1 MKKPS
6 FFLLFIAFG
15 VQTAVAQTSEIER
28 LRTQL
33 LMSKDSL
40 RQVDLLNRMATLF
53 YEVNIDSTFNLA
65 KLAREISD
73 RHDYQ
78 KGKTD
83 AIKNLGISFDVRGNP
98 QLALRYYF
106 KAYEGYQAMKDHAN
120 SVQMQMNM
128 AMVYQQ
134 TGNDPRAIELFND
147 ALTQGAQLAKDSML
161 APLLYNYL
169 LMYPRHFGSDTTK
182 YYLSKAKDIA
192 SRYKDHLVLLAVE
205 QLEANELIEG
215 GQRRQGIERLEL
227 AIQKAHKQKLYYASM
242 DMMIGAGD
250 QLLPDDTTRALSHY
264 REALRIAEKQGYLS
278 YSQEISR
285 KLFDFYEGADYKQA
299 AYYARLSLT
308 LADRQREQE
317 NASGVDYM
325 GYAIQE
331 SQLASAQ
338 RHLSDQRKLLLIGL
352 MTLLMVIIILVLIRR
367 NLLKSRYFN
376 QQLVLKNRDLKDT
389 LSALEHSHKENTRI
403 LRVVAHDLR
412 SPVGA
417 IYSLAGIMLSHSE
430 RQPDDMEILGLIRTS
445 GANALQLVDDL
456 LQAQFK
462 TENIAKEL
470 LDISEV
476 LKYCVTILK
485 PRAEAK
491 KQDLVLHVLP
501 LEIPANREQLWR
513 VISNLI
519 TNAIKFSPEAARIE
533 VVAEKVA
540 DKVYIKIIDDGIGI
554 PEKLKAGIFK
564 LYSPSKREGT
574 AGEKTYGMGLAISK
588 QIVEGHGGCLWFEPN
603 NPRGSVFIVEL
614 PLWQ

>member
-1 MKKPS
+1 MNRPS
-6 FFLLFIAFG
+6 FFLLFVALG
-15 VQTAVAQTSEIER
+15 VQTAVAQTSEIEQVR
-28 LRTQL
+28 AQL
-33 LMSKDSL
+33 LVDKDSL
-40 RQVDLLNRMATLF
+40 RQADLLNRMATLF

-106 KAYEGYQAMKDHAN
+106 KAYEGYQAMEDHAN

-134 TGNDPRAIELFND
+134 TGNDARAIALFNE
-147 ALTQGAQLAKDSML
+147 ALAEGAKLAKDSML

-169 LMYPRHFGSDTTK
+169 LMYPKHFGDDSTK
-182 YYLSKAKDIA
+182 YYLAKAKGIA
-192 SRYKDHLVLLAVE
+192 TRYKDRLVLLAIE

-215 GQRRQGIERLEL
+215 GRRQEGIERLEL
-227 AIQKAHKQKLYYASM
+227 AIQKAHEQKLYYASM

-250 QLLPDDTTRALSHY
+250 QLLPVDTARALSHY

-285 KLFDFYEGADYKQA
+285 KLFDFYAGTNYKQA

-308 LADRQREQE
+308 LADQQREEE

-338 RHLSDQRKLLLIGL
+338 RHLSDQRKLLVIGVIA
-352 MTLLMVIIILVLIRR
+352 LLMVVIILVLIRK

-376 QQLVLKNRDLKDT
+376 QQLILRNRDLNDT

-417 IYSLAGIMLSHSE
+417 IYSLAGIMLSSLD
-430 RQPDDMEILGLIRTS
+430 RRPDDMEILGLIRTS

-456 LQAQFK
+456 LQVQFN

-476 LKYCVTILK
+476 LHYCVTILK
-485 PRAEAK
+485 PRAAAK
-491 KQDLVLHVLP
+491 KQELVLHALP
-501 LEIPANREQLWR
+501 LKIPANREQLWR

-519 TNAIKFSPEAARIE
+519 TNAIKFSPESARIE
-533 VVAEKVA
+533 IVTEKVA
-540 DKVYIKIIDDGIGI
+540 DKVYIKIIDEGIGI
-554 PEKLKAGIFK
+554 PENLEAGIFE

-574 AGEKTYGMGLAISK
+574 AGEQTYGMGLAISK
-588 QIVEGHGGCLWFEPN
+588 QIVEGHGGRLWFERN
-603 NPRGSVFIVEL
+603 QPRGSVFIIEL
-614 PLWQ
+614 PL

>member
-1 MKKPS
+1 MNKPL
-6 FFLLFIAFG
+6 FFLLFITAG
-15 VQTAVAQTSEIER
+15 VQTAFAQTSEIEQ
-28 LRTQL
+28 LRAQRVAD
-33 LMSKDSL
+33 MDSL
-40 RQVDLLNRMATLF
+40 RQVDVLNRMATLF
-53 YEVNIDSTFNLA
+53 YEVNVDSTFNLA

-83 AIKNLGISFDVRGNP
+83 AIKNLGISFDVRGNL
-98 QLALRYYF
+98 QLALQYYF
-106 KAYEGYQAMKDHAN
+106 KAYEGYQAMEDYSN

-128 AMVYQQ
+128 AMVYHQ
-134 TGNDPRAIELFND
+134 TGNDRRAIELFNG
-147 ALTQGAQLAKDSML
+147 ALAQGAKLTKDSML

-169 LMYPRHFGSDTTK
+169 LIYPEHFGNDSTR
-182 YYLSKAKDIA
+182 YYLSKAKEIA
-192 SRYKDHLVLLAVE
+192 SRYKDHLVLLAIE

-215 GQRRQGIERLEL
+215 GRRQEGIERLEL
-227 AIQKAHKQKLYYASM
+227 AIQKAHEQKLYYASM

-250 QLLPDDTTRALSHY
+250 QLLPADTARALSYY
-264 REALRIAEKQGYLS
+264 REALRMAEQQGYLH

-285 KLFDFYEGADYKQA
+285 KLFDFYEGVNYKQA
-299 AYYARLSLT
+299 AYYARLALT
-308 LADRQREQE
+308 LADQQREQE

-338 RHLSDQRKLLLIGL
+338 RHLSDQRKLLVIGVIA
-352 MTLLMVIIILVLIRR
+352 LLMVVIILVLIRR

-376 QQLVLKNRDLKDT
+376 QQLVLKNRNLNDT

-417 IYSLAGIMLSHSE
+417 IYSLAGIMLNDSD
-430 RQPDDMEILGLIRTS
+430 RQPDDTEMLGLIRTS

-456 LQAQFK
+456 LQVQFK
-462 TENIAKEL
+462 TGNIKKEL
-470 LDISEV
+470 LNIPEV
-476 LKYCVTILK
+476 LQYCVTILK
-485 PRAEAK
+485 PRAAAK
-491 KQDLVLHVLP
+491 KQELVLHTLP

-519 TNAIKFSPEAARIE
+519 TNAIKFSPESARIE
-533 VVAEKVA
+533 VITEKA
-540 DKVYIKIIDDGIGI
+540 ANKAYIKVIDNGIGI
-554 PEKLKAGIFK
+554 PEKLEAGIFE

-588 QIVEGHGGCLWFEPN
+588 QIVEGHGGRLWFEPN
-603 NPRGSVFIVEL
+603 SPRGSVFIVEL
-614 PLWQ
+614 PL